1 MINIW
6 FDGWFSSAYNIISGI
21 RNNPDN
27 KPVKIFGT
35 HYKPMGYEGLCDKW
49 EFRKDFIEDE
59 KYYGDYEEPPS
70 VLLKALVIIYIM
82 LLTIKALGVY
92 LICIATTQ
100 YIM

>member
-35 HYKPMGYEGLCDKW
+35 HYKPCLLYTS
-49 EFRKDFIEDE
+49 
-59 KYYGDYEEPPS
+59 PS
-70 VLLKALVIIYIM
+70 PRD
-82 LLTIKALGVY
+82 
-92 LICIATTQ
+92 
-100 YIM
+100 

>member
-35 HYKPMGYEGLCDKW
+35 HYKP
-49 EFRKDFIEDE
+49 
-59 KYYGDYEEPPS
+59 
-70 VLLKALVIIYIM
+70 
-82 LLTIKALGVY
+82 LG
-92 LICIATTQ
+92 
-100 YIM
+100 